1 MSVSIDQVK
10 ALRDET
16 GVSIMV
22 CRKAL
27 EEAQGD
33 IEKAKVILRKHSKL
47 AAEKKADRAL
57 GAGTIGVYVHAGGEV
72 AAMVHLACETD
83 FVAKNEAFQT
93 LARDIAMHIAALAPV
108 AVRREDVAQDER
120 QAALAVFQEEA
131 AGKPDDVREK
141 IVNGKMDS
149 WYRDRVL
156 LEQPFVKDEGR
167 TIGDLLNEATQKF
180 GERVDV
186 VAFKRLSVR

>member
-57 GAGTIGVYVHAGGEV
+57 SAGTIGVYVHAGGEV

-83 FVAKNEAFQT
+83 FVAKNEVFQT
-93 LARDIAMHIAALAPV
+93 LARDIAMHIAAMAPV
-108 AVRREDVAQDER
+108 AARREDVAQDER

-141 IVNGKMDS
+141 VVNGKMDS
-149 WYRDRVL
+149 WYRERVL
-156 LEQPFVKDEGR
+156 LEQPFVKDESR

-180 GERVDV
+180 GERIDA
-186 VAFKRLSVR
+186 VAFKRFSVR